1 MATSTDVPEVKAI
14 SITIDDIAMWEK
26 PVCTVPFEQLRLLTA
41 ALKNDV
47 DQVKELI
54 NSGISPDLI
63 NHTGEIGKWSLI
75 QFLVR
80 LGSHESAFQL
90 LRRSK
95 HVHDLDVKG
104 RNLLHLAALSE
115 SATTVGIILRFKEYA
130 GGFELDTQDDDGN
143 TALHYARERGISDM
157 VIMLIVHGANPFVRN
172 HAGHTPKEARKKVI
186 DNNIEFD

>member
-1 MATSTDVPEVKAI
+1 MATATDVTEVEGL

-26 PVCTVPFEQLRLLTA
+26 PICAVPFEQLKLLTA
-41 ALKNDV
+41 ALQNDV
-47 DQVKELI
+47 NKVKMLLKT
-54 NSGISPDLI
+54 GISPDLI

-80 LGSHESAFQL
+80 VGSHETAFRL

-130 GGFELDTQDDDGN
+130 GGFELDAQDDDGN

-157 VIMLIVHGANPFVRN
+157 VIMLIVHGANPFVIN
-172 HAGHTPKEARKKVI
+172 DAGLTPKEARKKLI
-186 DNNIEFD
+186 DNDTEFD